1 MNRDRVI
8 VFFLWF
14 VLWTLG
20 EFVILGTDLFKY
32 PVAAA
37 REAEIVD
44 AAFHFLTVL
53 AVPVPAFVLS
63 VLLYSVIR
71 FRANGPEQDGP
82 PVHINRSWAVFWLA
96 WTSGLTLFVIV
107 FPGITGMLELRHH
120 AHEPTGLLVR
130 AQGLRYTWILTY
142 PEQGITSQ
150 ELVLPVD
157 THVRFEVTSSDVIHS
172 FWVPAFRIKTDAVPG
187 LVTNVSATTTK
198 IGDFATDPQYRLQ
211 CAEMCGLDHNRM
223 RLPVRV
229 VSGQEFDSWV
239 AAQPVRPQSPAP
251 PGPGQPVPAP
261 GQEPLIPPRPQ

>member
-32 PVAAA
+32 PVAATK
-37 REAEIVD
+37 EADIVD
-44 AAFHFLTVL
+44 SAFHFLTVL

-63 VLLYSVIR
+63 VLAYSVIR
-71 FRANGPEQDGP
+71 FRSTGPDQDGP
-82 PVHINRSWAVFWLA
+82 PVHINRSWAIFWLA

-120 AHEPTGLLVR
+120 AHEHPDLVVQ
-130 AQGLRYTWILTY
+130 ATGLRYTWVLTY
-142 PEQGITSQ
+142 PEQGIQSV

-157 THVRFEVTSSDVIHS
+157 THVRFDVTATDVIHS
-172 FWVPAFRIKTDAVPG
+172 FWIPAFRIKTDAVPG
-187 LVTNVSATTTK
+187 LVTTVSANTTIT
-198 IGDFATDPQYRLQ
+198 GDYATDPQFRLQ
-211 CAEMCGLDHNRM
+211 CAELCGLDHNKM

-229 VSGQEFDSWV
+229 VSKQEFSTWV
-239 AAQPVRPQSPAP
+239 GAQPVRP
-251 PGPGQPVPAP
+251 
-261 GQEPLIPPRPQ
+261 RPQ